1 MDRALQIHVDT
12 EEKYARSMHEEE
24 KEKRKQKN
32 NRVQTQNPKTPK
44 PQKLRKNC

>member
-24 KEKRKQKN
+24 KEKKEVEKQQSTN
-32 NRVQTQNPKTPK
+32 TEYRVMMHTVRSQ
-44 PQKLRKNC
+44 